1 MANPFDNEDG
11 SFFVLVNDENQHSLW
26 PAFAEVA
33 DGWRVVFGES
43 SRKNCIDYVEENWTD
58 LRPQSLVD
66 DMNKDAPNKDAVNKA
81 TVHQPARNE
90 NDANKQDIESAQSAR

>member
-26 PAFAEVA
+26 PAFAEVP

-43 SRKNCIDYVEENWTD
+43 ARKDCIDYVEENWTD
-58 LRPQSLVD
+58 LRPQSLID
-66 DMNKDAPNKDAVNKA
+66 DMNKDAVNKTA
-81 TVHQPARNE
+81 VHQPTVNE
-90 NDANKQDIESAQSAR
+90 STANKQDVESAQAAR